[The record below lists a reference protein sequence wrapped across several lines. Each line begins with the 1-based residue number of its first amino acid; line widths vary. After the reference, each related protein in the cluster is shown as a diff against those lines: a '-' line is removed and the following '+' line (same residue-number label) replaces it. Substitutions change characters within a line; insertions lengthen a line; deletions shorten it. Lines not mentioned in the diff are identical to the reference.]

1 MAGKYQN
8 LHQNTTIIA
17 PFYRPASTIGGN
29 RSSKQENPNNNRYLE
44 INSVNYKYPKTRQDP
59 VIIMSVDGTTLS
71 QSQNV
76 QTPTQINRRELN
88 SHSLQF
94 QSNRKQLIVNEV
106 IQKIYNSLIHK
117 DSRINSQF
125 LMKVTQNE
133 TQKAFQSQKLI
144 NSQDIEKLERHILG
158 IVTNEINII
167 KKQSI
172 EITQPNH
179 YLQNS
184 TNFNRNSMT
193 SHHPKR
199 TQSQRLSQNKSNM
212 LKSDNFFKT
221 SYQSGFSGLNQNPSQ
236 SSQVLLNYQEA
247 TPQTTSL
254 PFKDFQ
260 YDNTLKSAL
269 KDQHQHELNNLLKYQ
284 MHQSSQKL
292 QNEQERDQIYAK
304 MKQQEAKIMSREE
317 KISGLNKRRWMVQ
330 SSQGLKKQHS
340 SFMKRMQQER
350 NQDLNEDYK
359 FINQNLNGIFQE
371 KMNKI
376 QQRNGLKQN
385 EQFIKSQMLYSQQK
399 LLHDKQS
406 DLSNDKEFISSIG
419 FAKGQSD
426 KSGKKVKAPMKSQGT
441 IFDQFYN
448 RQPHKAF
455 DLAKRQEQN
464 TKHIIKALDSQQ
476 QEKLQKEQNRI
487 EFHEQDL
494 KVKDI
499 MRDYQQRELRENLQK
514 QVQNQQKQQ
523 MKEQIEKLRIEK
535 QEKSEIQRKQE
546 SQAREYENE
555 LWRKEEE
562 KRMKLRQNKEEQVI
576 LAEKQNQVRFLES
589 LQ

>member
-29 RSSKQENPNNNRYLE
+29 RSSKQENPNKNRYLE
-44 INSVNYKYPKTRQDP
+44 NNSVTYKYPKTRQDP

-106 IQKIYNSLIHK
+106 IQKIFNSLIHK

-144 NSQDIEKLERHILG
+144 NSQDIEQLERHILG

-167 KKQSI
+167 KKV
-172 EITQPNH
+172 EYRNH
-179 YLQNS
+179 LAKSLPAKQ
-184 TNFNRNSMT
+184 
-193 SHHPKR
+193 HPILTGIR
-199 TQSQRLSQNKSNM
+199 QNKSNM

-269 KDQHQHELNNLLKYQ
+269 KDQHKHELNNLLKYQ

-304 MKQQEAKIMSREE
+304 MKQQEAKILSREE

-340 SFMKRMQQER
+340 SFMKRMQHDR